1 MSMNLAFTT
10 RDGHFV
16 DFPFQTP
23 TDLSYAVID
32 LPTTEAKL
40 ELIENQIRKWDC
52 WDEEQINSIMTE
64 VRIMMTD
71 PTLILTVV

>member
-16 DFPFQTP
+16 EFPFQTP
-23 TDLSYAVID
+23 TDLSYAVIN
-32 LPTTEAKL
+32 LRTTEAKL
-40 ELIENQIRKWDC
+40 ELIENQIRKWG
-52 WDEEQINSIMTE
+52 WDEEEISEMMSE

-71 PTLILTVV
+71 PTLELTVV